1 MKRVVKTETQEEEEG
16 EVEEEQQEPP
26 EPKVPPPTQVSMECQ
41 TDESFLGSQAGSSLQ
56 KEEPVSTLKALCRK
70 RNQGN
75 HKQNQKEM
83 YKRMTQLKNK
93 NLPKDST
100 MVVTSLEFSF
110 SKTWRLFFRWLS

>member
-1 MKRVVKTETQEEEEG
+1 LKRVVKTETQEEEEG

-41 TDESFLGSQAGSSLQ
+41 TDESFLGHKLEALCRKRNQFH
-56 KEEPVSTLKALCRK
+56 LKALCRK